1 MISDSIGYAGIAILG
16 IFVLFILIC
25 CLRGFSKSF
34 NGLFCTMLVIIL
46 SLLLVGAFNDKIVE
60 SKIGQSLQ
68 TKLEEKSASWGEIFT
83 SPARNID
90 TNGDGTQDTVQ
101 ILVKDGEGSEHWV
114 NMSDAPTDKKIVS
127 WVVAKLAPRF
137 ITTDGEEGSPEQ
149 TLAGQLM
156 GILTTVII
164 AACFFIACV
173 IVLSIIFAILRHI
186 FKAIAKAAIVGKAID
201 KILGAIIGVVFAL
214 MIIWVALA
222 IMQACK
228 GVGKTQEIIDTY
240 ITPCKI
246 TNFFYQY
253 NYIGKLFEKI
263 FVG

>member
-1 MISDSIGYAGIAILG
+1 MISDSFGYAGIAILG

-60 SKIGQSLQ
+60 SKMGQSLQ
-68 TKLEEKSASWGEIFT
+68 TKLLEKSDCWGEIFT
-83 SPARNID
+83 SKARNID
-90 TNGDGTQDTVQ
+90 TDGDGTQDTVQ
-101 ILVKDGEGSEHWV
+101 ILVKDGEGTEHWI
-114 NMSDAPTDKKIVS
+114 NMSDAPTGKKIVS

-137 ITTDGEEGSPEQ
+137 ITTDGEEGSPVQ
-149 TLAGQLM
+149 TLASQLI
-156 GILTTVII
+156 GI

-173 IVLSIIFAILRHI
+173 IVLSIICAILRHI